1 MLDLALLNSVTAGS
15 NSVLTPVTSH
25 IVGDSNRVKGRSAS
39 PSRTLSAGTFGATP
53 PTRDRDSLHD
63 VINGHRQSDD
73 RLSPVAKRLLTAVQ
87 AESLHAAV
95 SEVSVIIRYNSWCR
109 YIHTTA
115 VVIAGNC

>member
-1 MLDLALLNSVTAGS
+1 MLDLALLKSVTAGS

-25 IVGDSNRVKGRSAS
+25 IVGDSNRIKGRSAS

-73 RLSPVAKRLLTAVQ
+73 RLSPVAKRLLTAIK
-87 AESLHAAV
+87 AESLH
-95 SEVSVIIRYNSWCR
+95 
-109 YIHTTA
+109 TA
-115 VVIAGNC
+115 VYVLFAR